1 MKTAAVIG
9 ANSMLGVQLTSA
21 LALIAP
27 DKAPFRLIHFPDSA
41 HTFRLLGKSPTVS
54 IAEGIT
60 RIRDQKTWPAFGPL
74 DVT

>member
-1 MKTAAVIG
+1 MKTAAVNG
-9 ANSMLGVQLTSA
+9 DNSMLGVQLTSA

-27 DKAPFRLIHFPDSA
+27 GKAPFSPIHFPDSA
-41 HTFRLLGKSPTVS
+41 HTFCLLRTTSTAS